1 MAMPGD
7 KGVTLGLDLA
17 ELYRAGRVTLPNGA
31 DEIKEAGQ
39 AVARAA
45 SAASCFTR
53 PAIFGGTKGV
63 AHAEWEELRS
73 SLDRFLSETA
83 DNMLDAGAALVMAA
97 ENYASTDAAAKRE
110 LDRLKVEWRLP

>member
-1 MAMPGD
+1 MPGD

-31 DEIKEAGQ
+31 AEIKAAGQ
-39 AVARAA
+39 AVARAV
-45 SAASCFTR
+45 SAESCFTR
-53 PAIFGGTKGV
+53 PAIFGGSRGL
-63 AHAEWEELRS
+63 AHAEWEELRA

-83 DNMLDAGAALVMAA
+83 DNMIDAGAALVLAA
-97 ENYASTDAAAKRE
+97 DNYASTDADAKRE